1 VKKLKKKCT
10 VIDVVYTCFVDLL
23 FSNDTVTGLHDIDEY
38 IQSQLLL
45 AVSLVCSIVSM
56 DR

>member
-1 VKKLKKKCT
+1 MKKLKKKCT